1 MSTHL
6 DKYRKPSVYFWKL
19 FEQRI
24 KVNEGLDIDI
34 DQSFYCGDCAG
45 RKMNPTR
52 KRPDFRDSDYKFAK
66 NIGLKFYT
74 PEDMFRTGKDNVQS
88 KRNNQ
93 MLK

>member
-1 MSTHL
+1 
-6 DKYRKPSVYFWKL
+6 
-19 FEQRI
+19 
-24 KVNEGLDIDI
+24 
-34 DQSFYCGDCAG
+34 
-45 RKMNPTR
+45 MNPTR